1 MSALVQMP
9 VRVNADPVQKDDEQR
24 ILDLINRHTLEK
36 IEDTSQIFTFS
47 GICSNS
53 RIDAYMTRMDPMTT
67 LRNYVEDLQ
76 NGVSLQAGHDISK
89 NPYGRSYDAQFLTSQ
104 DESSVRGFWYIMRD
118 LNING
123 ENTNDTIRA
132 IKGGI
137 LRDLSVGFGGDEM
150 YYRCSSCGKDLFDW
164 ECTHFPGLEDENGRM
179 VYAWITNGRLREV
192 SSVYKGATPGAFIDK
207 ARSFVQQKQLSN
219 KNIMRLENAYSV
231 RLDDGKGSFYMP
243 SNDMAQ
249 NGVTITDGSNT
260 ITVPTQRQEEEN
272 TMGEENKHF
281 SRNNLIADI
290 RHAVR
295 ENKIEKAVIYDVLAE
310 EGDAFRQPED
320 IAIRNVLGK
329 DLCKP
334 EAVRQLKKE
343 AEQGRR
349 YLADTIDEAVAARV
363 RAFGDTFNADSYRAM
378 LARSGEIDHI
388 KEEIN
393 AYERLAKERFKP
405 GRQTEPKPLPTDDEN
420 DESNNRFD
428 DVEDENLFDG
438 GDE

>member
-9 VRVNADPVQKDDEQR
+9 VRVTAQPIQENELER
-24 ILDLINRHTLEK
+24 TLELINRHTLEPVS
-36 IEDTSQIFTFS
+36 DASQVFTFS
-47 GICSNS
+47 GICSND
-53 RIDAYMTRMDPMTT
+53 RIDAYMTRMDPFTT
-67 LRNYVEDLQ
+67 LRNYVEDLK

-104 DESSVRGFWYIMRD
+104 DENSVRGFWYILRN

-123 ENTNDTIRA
+123 ENTDDTIRA
-132 IKGGI
+132 MKAGI
-137 LRDLSVGFGGDEM
+137 LRDLSVGFGGDDM
-150 YYRCSSCGKDLFDW
+150 YYRCSSCGKDLFDHS
-164 ECTHFPGLEDENGRM
+164 CPHFPGLEDENGRM
-179 VYAWITNGRLREV
+179 VSAWIVNGRLREV

-207 ARSFVQQKQLSN
+207 ARNYAQQKQLDN
-219 KNIMRLENAYSV
+219 QEVLRLENAYSI

-243 SNDMAQ
+243 QKTNADNSK
-249 NGVTITDGSNT
+249 TS
-260 ITVPTQRQEEEN
+260 TVPNKRQEEDN
-272 TMGEENKHF
+272 KMGEENNQTYF

-329 DLCKP
+329 DFCKP
-334 EAVRQLKKE
+334 EAIRQLKHE

-349 YLADTIDEAVAARV
+349 YLADTIDQAVASRV
-363 RAFGDTFNADSYRAM
+363 RAFGDTFNAESYRSM
-378 LARSGEIDHI
+378 LAKSGEIDHI

-393 AYERLAKERFKP
+393 AYERMAKERFKP
-405 GRQTEPKPLPTDDEN
+405 GRQTEPQPVPGDDEGQE
-420 DESNNRFD
+420 DNNARMEPLED
-428 DVEDENLFDG
+428 DNLFDG
-438 GDE
+438 GAE

>member
-9 VRVNADPVQKDDEQR
+9 VRVTADPVREDDWER
-24 ILDLINRHTLEK
+24 ILEMINRHTLEPV
-36 IEDTSQIFTFS
+36 EEASQIFTFS
-47 GICSNS
+47 GICSND
-53 RIDAYMTRMDPMTT
+53 RMDAYMTRMDPVTT
-67 LRNYVEDLQ
+67 LRNYVEDLKS
-76 NGVSLQAGHDISK
+76 GVSLQAGHDISK
-89 NPYGRSYDAQFLTSQ
+89 NPYGRSYDAQFLSSE
-104 DESSVRGFWYIMRD
+104 DENSVRGFWYILRD

-137 LRDLSVGFGGDEM
+137 MRDLSVGFGGDEM

-164 ECTHFPGLEDENGRM
+164 ECTHFPGLEDESGRM
-179 VYAWITNGRLREV
+179 VYAWIVQGRLREV
-192 SSVYKGATPGAFIDK
+192 SSVYKGACPGAFIDK
-207 ARSFVQQKQLSN
+207 ARSFAQQKELDN
-219 KNIMRLENAYSV
+219 KQILRLENAYSI

-243 SNDMAQ
+243 SKKAENE
-249 NGVTITDGSNT
+249 I
-260 ITVPTQRQEEEN
+260 IVPNKRQEEDNE
-272 TMGEENKHF
+272 MGEENKYF

-320 IAIRNVLGK
+320 IAIRNELGK

-334 EAVRQLKKE
+334 DAIRQLKKE

-363 RAFGDTFNADSYRAM
+363 RAFGDTFNADSYRSM

-405 GRQTEPKPLPTDDEN
+405 GRQTEPKPLPADDEG

-428 DVEDENLFDG
+428 DVDDENLFDG